1 MAMNATVEEIIKDD
15 TTATVLTINEEKRGW
30 STFGIFT

>member
-15 TTATVLTINEEKRGW
+15 TTATVYENDCSSRIGLE
-30 STFGIFT
+30 SYFV